1 MGFVLDIHA
10 ILLHFSASAR
20 LRKRGDG
27 EKGII
32 KIYATINPSG
42 FRLSLKAGTDAVGVC
57 LPNPILGWQR

>member
-32 KIYATINPSG
+32 KIYATTNPSG

-57 LPNPILGWQR
+57 LPFPVGLA

>member
-1 MGFVLDIHA
+1 MGFVFDIHA
-10 ILLHFSASAR
+10 ILLHFSALAR

-32 KIYATINPSG
+32 KIYATTNPSG

-57 LPNPILGWQR
+57 LPFTVGLA